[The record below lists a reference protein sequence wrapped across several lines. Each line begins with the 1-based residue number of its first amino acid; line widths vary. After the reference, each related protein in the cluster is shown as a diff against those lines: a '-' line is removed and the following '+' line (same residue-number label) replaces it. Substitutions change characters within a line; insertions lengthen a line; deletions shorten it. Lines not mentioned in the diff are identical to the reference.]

1 MFFFKDAVHF
11 LEPMGRESRDM
22 HIFGD
27 GLKTLLRRSV
37 YSIAHKKVIISNGFN
52 HGELEQHTVV
62 LGLTR
67 ENFLFGC
74 TSKKV

>member
-1 MFFFKDAVHF
+1 MGFFCKDAVHF

-37 YSIAHKKVIISNGFN
+37 YSITHEKVIIGI
-52 HGELEQHTVV
+52 
-62 LGLTR
+62 GL
-67 ENFLFGC
+67 
-74 TSKKV
+74 SKSTLTFV

>member
-1 MFFFKDAVHF
+1 MFFCKDAVHF

-37 YSIAHKKVIISNGFN
+37 YSIAHKVIISNGFN
-52 HGELEQHTVV
+52 HRELSRNEMVRIS
-62 LGLTR
+62 LRL
-67 ENFLFGC
+67 
-74 TSKKV
+74 